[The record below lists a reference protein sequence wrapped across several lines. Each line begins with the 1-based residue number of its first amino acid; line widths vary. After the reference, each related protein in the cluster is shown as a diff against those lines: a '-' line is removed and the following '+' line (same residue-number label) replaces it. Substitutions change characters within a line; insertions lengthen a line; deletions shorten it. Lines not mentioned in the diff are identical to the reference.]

1 MGLVPFPNL
10 GTEAAGVVLRVGSA
24 VTRIKPGDRVVCM
37 VLNGFRDKTHEW
49 EGCCVKIPDE
59 LKYESFEVS
68 EDLGC
73 MQVLRLT

>member
-1 MGLVPFPNL
+1 
-10 GTEAAGVVLRVGSA
+10 
-24 VTRIKPGDRVVCM
+24 M